1 MNFLKETIVESEST
15 LESTEILNEPDKD
28 TKLPIP
34 KEPDFQELYPDA
46 PTDPEELAK
55 YLSSKVKLRWSRVLI
70 VGFVVSIVLVLVTL
84 LVVWIISNTNALVWY
99 FTTWIFFIEC
109 GLLLIFGGCI
119 GTVKQSFTL
128 DNIKVRIFK
137 GEKITG
143 ADTKIALGSAYT
155 YVLTGVFLG
164 LASFISWLI
173 LR

>member
-1 MNFLKETIVESEST
+1 MVEINNEKNFISDASEIEESIEA
-15 LESTEILNEPDKD
+15 EIQL
-28 TKLPIP
+28 P

-46 PTDPEELAK
+46 PTDPAELEK

-70 VGFVVSIVLVLVTL
+70 VGFAVSIVLIGVTL
-84 LVVWIISNTNALVWY
+84 LVVWIISNTNQLIWY
-99 FTTWIFFIEC
+99 YTTWIFFIEC
-109 GLLLIFGGCI
+109 GLLFIFGGCI

-128 DNIKVRIFK
+128 DSVKVRIFK

-155 YVLTGVFLG
+155 YVLTGFFIG
-164 LASFISWLI
+164 IASLISWLI